1 MGSTVGAGNTQGA
14 SCSSLP
20 LGMTDGV
27 AKGATDVAKRATDVA
42 MYSAVQVGL
51 PTKEN
56 GWVMTC
62 VLAAG

>member
-27 AKGATDVAKRATDVA
+27 AKGAIDVAKRATNVA

-51 PTKEN
+51 PTIDI
-56 GWVMTC
+56 GWVMIY